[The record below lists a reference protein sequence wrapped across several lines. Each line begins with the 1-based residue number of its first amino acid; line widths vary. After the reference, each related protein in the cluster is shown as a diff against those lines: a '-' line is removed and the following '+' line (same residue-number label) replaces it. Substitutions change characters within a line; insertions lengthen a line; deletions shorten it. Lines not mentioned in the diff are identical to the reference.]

1 MSKAS
6 GSIDLKGLK
15 VAGEPNKYITKI
27 TGDGIKVHDSQNQ
40 TNNYIQITSAVIEV
54 YKGTNSVASFGETVN
69 IGKYKEHG
77 DKKIVIGPSGFK
89 IMLVNSSE
97 TDGSTSTILEET
109 VLAEIATLN
118 LSTDPFAT
126 YYSFGRRKE
135 GSDIGSGSI
144 AEGVFVTASGV
155 TSHAEGMATSA
166 IGDYSHAEGNTTSA
180 IGDYSHAEGV
190 RTIAS
195 GHGSHTQNKETIALE
210 DYQTVI
216 GKYNAATVSGE
227 GTTSSPYEYSD
238 VGDYA
243 FIIGNG
249 TDNTTAAR
257 SNALTVDWNGNVVI
271 PNNSAYKSKNLSGD
285 ERRLCYISTTNG
297 YIYGYD
303 SYVNNESG
311 SYLYGNTIGIRSKG
325 AINIG
330 QAADNNT
337 IAITG
342 ATSITGGLNITG
354 QYQRHGNTY
363 IITDTRSEDDVTVYG
378 TNSSNN
384 SYTTITI
391 DIEKDG
397 YTPIAV
403 VSYNFQNATHS
414 GANSSY
420 IMCYGCTFETTN
432 DTASVKVRNLHTA
445 NAKIKA
451 NVRVLYRAQ

>member
-6 GSIDLKGLK
+6 GSIDLKSLK

-54 YKGTNSVASFGETVN
+54 YKGANSVASFGETVN
-69 IGKYKEHG
+69 IGKYKEYG

-89 IMLVNSSE
+89 IMLVNSSR

-118 LSTDPFAT
+118 LSTDLFAT

-135 GSDIGSGSI
+135 GSDIGSDSI
-144 AEGVFVTASGV
+144 AEGIFVTASGV

-166 IGDYSHAEGNTTSA
+166 IGNYSHAEGNTTSA
-180 IGDYSHAEGV
+180 IGYYSHAEGL

-195 GHGSHTQNKETIALE
+195 GHGSHTQNVETIALE

-257 SNALTVDWNGNVVI
+257 SNAFMVDW
-271 PNNSAYKSKNLSGD
+271 SGD
-285 ERRLCYISTTNG
+285 IYPQATKMTDFIVEEGTSGIWTYRKWNSGISECWGRYTWNITSWTTWGGWYYSNASSAVNYPTNLFIEAPSLTTNG
-297 YIYGYD
+297 RINGLDCALYCR
-303 SYVNNESG
+303 SG
-311 SYLYGNTIGIRSKG
+311 ADVATNTATFAFFRPSGG
-325 AINIG
+325 
-330 QAADNNT
+330 T
-337 IAITG
+337 TG
-342 ATSITGGLNITG
+342 TG
-354 QYQRHGNTY
+354 QL
-363 IITDTRSEDDVTVYG
+363 S
-378 TNSSNN
+378 
-384 SYTTITI
+384 
-391 DIEKDG
+391 
-397 YTPIAV
+397 
-403 VSYNFQNATHS
+403 
-414 GANSSY
+414 
-420 IMCYGCTFETTN
+420 
-432 DTASVKVRNLHTA
+432 
-445 NAKIKA
+445 
-451 NVRVLYRAQ
+451 LYAIGKWK